1 MSERKQRRK
10 KWARMEGR
18 GQGLTALGTAQ
29 MPFLGAGSEY
39 PKNPSHC
46 PSLLGAVGLNDD
58 TLLLSG

>member
-1 MSERKQRRK
+1 MGKN
-10 KWARMEGR
+10 GR
-18 GQGLTALGTAQ
+18 QGTGSDCLGYSTDAL
-29 MPFLGAGSEY
+29 LRCRLEY